1 MTMRALFALLAVV
14 ASPAAARDLGTM
26 PLSGQ
31 MAIEWLAR
39 EDDGEGGFVG
49 RYRIRGGIDGADG
62 EETLLGGFHIAC
74 RGTMRVTGG
83 TLLSDEAACRA
94 TDRYGRFMWLDLAA
108 VPGAWDMHRIAVR
121 VGDGSGVWRR
131 LSGQGWLVRIMHLG
145 PLTAGPWGFIN
156 GTVSWRLD

>member
-1 MTMRALFALLAVV
+1 MRALFALLAVA

-31 MAIEWLAR
+31 MAIEWIAR

-62 EETLLGGFHIAC
+62 TETLLGGFHIAC
-74 RGTMRVTGG
+74 RGTMRVTAGM
-83 TLLSDEAACRA
+83 LLSDEAACRA
-94 TDRYGRFMWLDLAA
+94 TDRHGNVMWLDLDA
-108 VPGAWDMHRIAVR
+108 VPGAWDMHRLAVR
-121 VGDGSGVWRR
+121 VGDGSGVYRR

-145 PLTAGPWGFIN
+145 PLAAGPWGFIN